1 MRLLHTADWHLGKSL
16 EGRSRLPEQE
26 QFLEELVQIVEEE
39 KVDVVLMAGD
49 AFDTVNPSAAAEQ
62 LFYESLARL
71 ADKGKRQ
78 VVVIAGNHDNPDRLV
93 AAKPLA
99 GEQGITLLGNPLSD
113 ALHLYVPSC
122 QQKLQVAALPY
133 PSESRLKELLEDSQ
147 QEELL
152 RAKYDQR
159 IQGLFHELTQSFTA
173 DAVHVAM
180 SHVFVAGGDSS
191 DSERP
196 IQVGGAYTVSA
207 RSLPEAA
214 QYVALGHLH
223 RPQTMKKA
231 STLARYSGSPLAYSF
246 SEAGYAKSVT
256 LLDIDPGQPVQL
268 EETYLRSGKPLV
280 KWKAVEGMQQVYHWL
295 DEGRDANAWVDLEI
309 HLQHALSL
317 EEIHR
322 LRKHHTGLVQIRP
335 VFEDQLTTAEVQRQA
350 DLPIEEL
357 FRRFYE
363 RQTGGAQPEE
373 ELTQLFLDLLNT
385 DKETIEVE
393 SKERRAKD
401 ASSSS

>member
-1 MRLLHTADWHLGKSL
+1 VRLLHTADWHLGKSL
-16 EGRSRLPEQE
+16 EGRSRLAEQE
-26 QFLEELVQIVEEE
+26 QFLDELILIVEEQ

-49 AFDTVNPSAAAEQ
+49 VFDTVNPSAAAEQ

-78 VVVIAGNHDNPDRLV
+78 VIVIAGNHDNPDRLV
-93 AAKPLA
+93 AAKPIA
-99 GEQGITLLGNPLSD
+99 GEQGITLLGNPLTT
-113 ALHLYVPSC
+113 ALHLYIPNC

-152 RAKYDQR
+152 RTKYDQR
-159 IQGLFHELTQSFTA
+159 IKGLFEELTQFFTP
-173 DAVHVAM
+173 DAVQVAM

-223 RPQTMKKA
+223 RPQTMNKA

-256 LLDIDPGQPVQL
+256 LLDIDPGQPVKL
-268 EETYLRSGKPLV
+268 EEIYLRSGKPLI
-280 KWKAVEGMQQVYHWL
+280 KWKAVEGMQQVYDWL
-295 DEGRDANAWVDLEI
+295 DEGRDANAWIDLEI
-309 HLQHALSL
+309 HLQHSLSL

-322 LRKHHTGLVQIRP
+322 LRKQHTGLVQIRP

-385 DKETIEVE
+385 EKETIEVE